1 MTAKDKENIVKE
13 LDSEIAYQESII
25 VNNQKLLKSREE
37 LSFDRDIYRRSI
49 YAAHNVIVGLKIA
62 KTIIL
67 NAEEN

>member
-25 VNNQKLLKSREE
+25 VNNQKLLKSGEE
-37 LSFDRDIYRRSI
+37 LSFDRDLYRRSI
-49 YAAHNVIVGLKIA
+49 YAANNVVVGLKIA